1 MAAFLYQRGVV
12 RQGRLHEFVRG
23 IRAVQDHRR
32 KHAYCVPEELPLSPL
47 PRSFFARNALAVAP
61 DLVGCLLVRRAPGG
75 FRAGRI
81 VETEAYV
88 GEHDLACHARAG
100 RTARTDVMYG
110 EPGHAYVYLIY
121 GVHPMLNTVCSPEG
135 EASAVLLRAAEPLP
149 AAPGLLPLL
158 HSASGPGNL
167 CKAFD
172 VKLRHNRDDLCD
184 PEAELFIAPREGP
197 TPRLWKGPR
206 VGVDYSGRWA
216 KRKLRFCDRESPAVS
231 RPRPR

>member
-23 IRAVQDHRR
+23 IRAVHDHRR
-32 KHAYCVPEELPLSPL
+32 KHAYCGPSRTELPLSPL

-121 GVHPMLNTVCSPEG
+121 GVHPMRGSCHSCT
-135 EASAVLLRAAEPLP
+135 ARRARGTCARR
-149 AAPGLLPLL
+149 
-158 HSASGPGNL
+158 S
-167 CKAFD
+167 
-172 VKLRHNRDDLCD
+172 
-184 PEAELFIAPREGP
+184 
-197 TPRLWKGPR
+197 T
-206 VGVDYSGRWA
+206 
-216 KRKLRFCDRESPAVS
+216 
-231 RPRPR
+231 

>member
-1 MAAFLYQRGVV
+1 MLPRASSTAALRS
-12 RQGRLHEFVRG
+12 
-23 IRAVQDHRR
+23 
-32 KHAYCVPEELPLSPL
+32 PSPTELPFSPL
-47 PRSFFARNALAVAP
+47 PRSFFARNALSVAP
-61 DLVGCLLVRRAPGG
+61 DLVGCVLVRRAGDG
-75 FRAGRI
+75 WRAGRI

-100 RTARTDVMYG
+100 RTARTCVMYG

-121 GVHPMLNTVCSPEG
+121 GVHPMLNAVCSPEG

-158 HSASGPGNL
+158 HDATGPGNL

-172 VKLRHNRDDLCD
+172 VRLRHNRDDLCD
-184 PEAELFIAPREGP
+184 PDAELFIAPRAGP
-197 TPRLWKGPR
+197 APRLWKGPR

-216 KRKLRFCDRESPAVS
+216 RRKLRFCDRDSASVS